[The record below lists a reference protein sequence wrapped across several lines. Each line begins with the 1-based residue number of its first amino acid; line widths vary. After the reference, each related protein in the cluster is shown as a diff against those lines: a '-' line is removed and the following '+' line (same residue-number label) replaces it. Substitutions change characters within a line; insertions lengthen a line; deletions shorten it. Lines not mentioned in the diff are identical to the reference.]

1 MKEPKRVRW
10 RVVVGAAILLT
21 VLTFTPL
28 VTPIGSSEPALM
40 DVPVTL
46 WSGLLISI
54 GFVLLTYAATR
65 YYPYQKA
72 DENEDL

>member
-1 MKEPKRVRW
+1 MKW
-10 RVVVGAAILLT
+10 RLVVGAAILLT
-21 VLTFTPL
+21 VVTFTPL

-40 DVPVTL
+40 EVPVTM
-46 WSGLLISI
+46 WSGLLVAI

-65 YYPYQKA
+65 YFPYQKA